1 MDRAVYTFKGL
12 LNIDGF
18 LGTSLKVGNITLRLA
33 EGGGSLT
40 RNLPAVNSFLVSILY
55 METYSTLV
63 LFEIDFVA

>member
-1 MDRAVYTFKGL
+1 MRNKGLDRAVYTFKGL

-40 RNLPAVNSFLVSILY
+40 
-55 METYSTLV
+55 
-63 LFEIDFVA
+63 